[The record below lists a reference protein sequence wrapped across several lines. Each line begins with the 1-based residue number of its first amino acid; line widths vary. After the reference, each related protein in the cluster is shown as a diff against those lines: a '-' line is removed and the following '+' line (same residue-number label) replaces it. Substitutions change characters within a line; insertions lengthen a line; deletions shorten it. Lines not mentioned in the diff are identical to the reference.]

1 MKENKQQRTLV
12 QNRSM
17 HKLFRI
23 LSDQLNTLGLDMRI
37 VLKPTYEIWWTP
49 EMIKRDLWKPLQKV
63 MLDKDSTTEL
73 FTDEVSKVYEQLA
86 HIIGEKHGV
95 EIEFPNQLQTQE
107 YINSLQKSNEKEK

>member
-1 MKENKQQRTLV
+1 MKENKQQRTPV
-12 QNRSM
+12 QNRSI
-17 HKLFRI
+17 HKLFMI
-23 LSDQLNTLGLDMRI
+23 LSDQLNTLGLDMRV
-37 VLKPTYEIWWTP
+37 VLKPSYNIWWTP

-73 FTDEVSKVYEQLA
+73 TTDEVSKVFEQLA

-95 EIEFPNQLQTQE
+95 EIEFPSQLQTKE